1 MRIVTFKLIHDFCDR
16 QPASQIAIQDWY
28 QKTSKAEWRNL
39 TDIRKM
45 FGSADYVGNNR
56 YVFNIMGNHYRL
68 VAIIIFASQ
77 KVYIRFI
84 GTHPEYDKIDCKTI
98 WLK

>member
-1 MRIVTFKLIHDFCDR
+1 MRIVTFKRIHDFCDR
-16 QPASQIAIQDWY
+16 QPAAQIALQDWY
-28 QKTSKAEWRNL
+28 QKTSKAEWHNL

-45 FGSADYVGNNR
+45 FGSSDYVGNNR
-56 YVFNIMGNHYRL
+56 YVFDIKGNHYRL

-98 WLK
+98 